1 MASHGSNN
9 KGKAVEPLPPKTQTR
24 HTDLDSDDEDEK
36 RVRALEE
43 QIHTL
48 ISQLNTF
55 SSKHDHDIG
64 DLRDSVEQSA
74 AQIAASAPASS
85 VGIKLPKAESF
96 DGTRSKLRGFLTQM
110 DMHLDMNRGR
120 LVNDAAKVIFVSS
133 YLRGQAWDWLE
144 PYIREYYEKTPDAW
158 SAMAQGI
165 FSRYSSFRQLLE
177 RTFGD
182 IDAKATAERKLARTR
197 QTTSATAY
205 VAEFMAHAAIL
216 GWDDYALIPPFY
228 GGLKSHIKDEIARI
242 GRPTTM
248 NEFVDTVVR
257 IDNRFYD
264 RQREESE
271 LKQWRRN
278 PGRGNGGRFQQRRNF
293 GRRDNDP
300 YGPKP
305 MELDAARLPT
315 EEQKRRKNNNLCFNC
330 GKPGHRIKDCRSKR
344 QEKPQQ
350 LNATQERRGAYDTTG
365 TEKPEQGK
373 PQRLYATQER
383 DWEGPMIVDGSK
395 PPGLYRDERMLS
407 ETDDEEFPEIDYEI
421 IENSPQIP

>member
-1 MASHGSNN
+1 
-9 KGKAVEPLPPKTQTR
+9 
-24 HTDLDSDDEDEK
+24 
-36 RVRALEE
+36 
-43 QIHTL
+43 
-48 ISQLNTF
+48 
-55 SSKHDHDIG
+55 
-64 DLRDSVEQSA
+64 
-74 AQIAASAPASS
+74 
-85 VGIKLPKAESF
+85 
-96 DGTRSKLRGFLTQM
+96 
-110 DMHLDMNRGR
+110 
-120 LVNDAAKVIFVSS
+120 
-133 YLRGQAWDWLE
+133 
-144 PYIREYYEKTPDAW
+144 
-158 SAMAQGI
+158 
-165 FSRYSSFRQLLE
+165 
-177 RTFGD
+177 
-182 IDAKATAERKLARTR
+182 
-197 QTTSATAY
+197 
-205 VAEFMAHAAIL
+205 
-216 GWDDYALIPPFY
+216 
-228 GGLKSHIKDEIARI
+228 
-242 GRPTTM
+242 M

-421 IENSPQIP
+421 IENSPQMIMPRN